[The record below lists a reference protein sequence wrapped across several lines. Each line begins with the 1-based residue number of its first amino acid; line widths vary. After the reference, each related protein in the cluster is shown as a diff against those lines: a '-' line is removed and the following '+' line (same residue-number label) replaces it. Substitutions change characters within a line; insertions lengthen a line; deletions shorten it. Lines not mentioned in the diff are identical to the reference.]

1 MSYSVCTCVTY
12 ETVIDLYPPPPPP
25 PKKKEKKKKIHEID
39 ARKMYSA
46 KNLKIK
52 F

>member
-1 MSYSVCTCVTY
+1 MHMCYLRNGYRFIT
-12 ETVIDLYPPPPPP
+12 P
-25 PKKKEKKKKIHEID
+25 PKKKKEKEKKIHEID
-39 ARKMYSA
+39 ARKMYSG

>member
-12 ETVIDLYPPPPPP
+12 ETVIDLYPPP
-25 PKKKEKKKKIHEID
+25 KKKEKKKKIHEID
-39 ARKMYSA
+39 ASKMYSA
-46 KNLKIK
+46 KNLKIT

>member
-1 MSYSVCTCVTY
+1 MHMCYLRNGYRFIT
-12 ETVIDLYPPPPPP
+12 PPPP
-25 PKKKEKKKKIHEID
+25 PKKKKKKKKKIHEID

>member
-12 ETVIDLYPPPPPP
+12 ETVIDLYPHPQ
-25 PKKKEKKKKIHEID
+25 KKKKKKKKKQKKEID
-39 ARKMYSA
+39 ASKMYSA

>member
-1 MSYSVCTCVTY
+1 MHMCYLRNGY
-12 ETVIDLYPPPPPP
+12 RFIPPPQ
-25 PKKKEKKKKIHEID
+25 KKKEKKKKIHEID

>member
-1 MSYSVCTCVTY
+1 MHMCYLRNGY
-12 ETVIDLYPPPPPP
+12 RFIPP

-39 ARKMYSA
+39 ASKMYSA
-46 KNLKIK
+46 KNLKIT

>member
-12 ETVIDLYPPPPPP
+12 ETFIDLYPP

>member
-1 MSYSVCTCVTY
+1 MHMCYLRNGY
-12 ETVIDLYPPPPPP
+12 RFIAP

-39 ARKMYSA
+39 ASKMYSA
-46 KNLKIK
+46 KNLKIT

>member
-12 ETVIDLYPPPPPP
+12 ETVIDLYPPPK
-25 PKKKEKKKKIHEID
+25 KKKEKKKKIHEID

>member
-12 ETVIDLYPPPPPP
+12 ETVIDLYPPPQKN
-25 PKKKEKKKKIHEID
+25 KKKKKKIHEID
-39 ARKMYSA
+39 ASKMYSA
-46 KNLKIK
+46 KNLKIT

>member
-12 ETVIDLYPPPPPP
+12 ETVIDLYPPPQ
-25 PKKKEKKKKIHEID
+25 KKKEKKKKIHEID
-39 ARKMYSA
+39 ASKMYSA
-46 KNLKIK
+46 KNLKIT

>member
-1 MSYSVCTCVTY
+1 MHMCYLRNGY
-12 ETVIDLYPPPPPP
+12 IFIPPPP
-25 PKKKEKKKKIHEID
+25 PKIKKEKKKKIHEID

>member
-1 MSYSVCTCVTY
+1 MHMCYLRNGYRFIT
-12 ETVIDLYPPPPPP
+12 PPP
-25 PKKKEKKKKIHEID
+25 PKNKKKEKEKKIHEID
-39 ARKMYSA
+39 ARKMYSG